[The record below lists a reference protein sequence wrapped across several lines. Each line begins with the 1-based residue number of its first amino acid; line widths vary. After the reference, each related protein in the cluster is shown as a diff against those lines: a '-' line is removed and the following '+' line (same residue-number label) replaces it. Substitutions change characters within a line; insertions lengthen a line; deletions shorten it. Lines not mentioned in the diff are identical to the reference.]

1 MSADPIVSLISRR
14 SIKFVQGPA
23 PTDDELA
30 RILQSAVSAPDHG
43 KLEPWR
49 FVIIRD
55 AAVQQLADMALGAVK
70 ASGQALPPEKEAN
83 ARRWLH
89 NVPLLIGVACHLDH
103 ANTKIPEH
111 ERLLAT
117 GAAVMN
123 ILNAAHMLGYGAFWS
138 TGIGT
143 YVDEV
148 AENLGFDPLDYRFMG
163 FVSIGTPIQSTAAP
177 KRSDYS
183 RFVSHWG
190 APG

>member
-1 MSADPIVSLISRR
+1 MSLDPVASLISRR
-14 SIKFVQGPA
+14 SIKFVQAPA

-55 AAVQQLADMALGAVK
+55 AAVQQFADMALGAVK
-70 ASGQALPPEKEAN
+70 ASGRALPPEKEAN
-83 ARRWLH
+83 ARRWLQ

-103 ANTKIPEH
+103 SNTKIPEH

-117 GAAVMN
+117 GAAVTN

-138 TGIGT
+138 TGVGT

-177 KRSDYS
+177 ERSNYS
-183 RFVSHWG
+183 RFVTHWTPQG
-190 APG
+190 